1 MKSTTPAYNRT
12 AEPTAEVDRLFM
24 PVAVSVIGHFLLLG
38 LLIATPK
45 FPVSRDLPAGAIS
58 VNLVAVPSYTSAAP
72 PGKKIPGK
80 PAKKISAPKPK
91 ETPPS
96 VKKPP
101 KVKAEVAVKPPLKK
115 PVVVEPPPNAPVK
128 EAISLAPKAVT
139 PKVSLKKK
147 TYQAEK
153 VVESAI
159 KRIEQKTGES
169 SSPAAPAETTERNPI
184 QEALDRMAAAVEEKE
199 AAGGGGGTTE
209 GAIGEDA
216 TGVGGGL
223 GGTGKPR
230 QMDLFDI
237 YRVEIARYIQKN
249 WAYSDQL
256 SGGQSNMAAWVIIEV
271 TRQGEITNFWF
282 EKRSGNTYLDES
294 AARAIQ
300 KSNPLPPFPP
310 GVTESMLQ
318 QGLRF
323 TPTGI
328 K

>member
-1 MKSTTPAYNRT
+1 MKSTTPAYSRT
-12 AEPTAEVDRLFM
+12 AGPTAEVDRLFM
-24 PVAVSVIGHFLLLG
+24 PVTVSVIVHFLLVG

-45 FPVSRDLPAGAIS
+45 FPASRDLPAGAIS

-72 PGKKIPGK
+72 PGKKIPGR
-80 PAKKISAPKPK
+80 PAKKTSAPKPK
-91 ETPPS
+91 VTPPP

-101 KVKAEVAVKPPLKK
+101 EMKAKVAVEPPLKK
-115 PVVVEPPPNAPVK
+115 TVVVKPPPKAPVK
-128 EAISLAPKAVT
+128 ETISLAPKAVT

-159 KRIEQKTGES
+159 KRIEQKTEES
-169 SSPAAPAETTERNPI
+169 GPAATTEATERNPI